1 MGLYR
6 SSSNREMDTSF
17 IIISPQKFIIIFR
30 FPPPEN
36 RSIGLFHKKKK
47 CFQSV
52 CVRRSLQIGL
62 VRKCVSSV

>member
-30 FPPPEN
+30 FPPEN

-62 VRKCVSSV
+62 VRKCASSV

>member
-30 FPPPEN
+30 FPPEN
-36 RSIGLFHKKKK
+36 RSIGLFHKKKNM
-47 CFQSV
+47 FSIRV
-52 CVRRSLQIGL
+52 CAPLTSNRFSA
-62 VRKCVSSV
+62 

>member
-30 FPPPEN
+30 FPPP
-36 RSIGLFHKKKK
+36 RKSIDWAFPQKKKM
-47 CFQSV
+47 FSIRV
-52 CVRRSLQIGL
+52 CAPLTSNRFSA
-62 VRKCVSSV
+62 